1 MMNEQQEIFMKTLTD
16 AATDYLDKFK
26 SLYGSEPSTRDQKIE
41 AIEVID
47 HQMTVY
53 SDLIANGMLG
63 NEMVT
68 AGMLDSIDNFQED
81 LHTFSTD
88 DQFAETSVQNLVSAI
103 KHYSDLLTQ
112 KEVK

>member
-1 MMNEQQEIFMKTLTD
+1 MNEQQEIFMETLTD

-47 HQMTVY
+47 HQMTAY
-53 SDLIANGMLG
+53 SNLIANGMLD

-68 AGMLDSIDNFQED
+68 AGMLDSIDSFQDD
-81 LHTFSTD
+81 LHVFSTD
-88 DQFAETSVQNLVSAI
+88 DQFAKTSVQNLVSAV
-103 KHYSDLLTQ
+103 KHYSGLLTQ
-112 KEVK
+112 EEAK